1 MEELFPILQ
10 FSLPIIVR
18 RNQCKLNVPGCGWGA
33 MMVAVSPENITE
45 HEIRIFIWYKLCSR
59 VLELNCTPT
68 KAIDTLF
75 NFESL
80 IIIIS

>member
-1 MEELFPILQ
+1 
-10 FSLPIIVR
+10 
-18 RNQCKLNVPGCGWGA
+18 
-33 MMVAVSPENITE
+33 MMGAVSPVIITE

-59 VLELNCTPT
+59 VLELNSTPT

>member
-1 MEELFPILQ
+1 
-10 FSLPIIVR
+10 
-18 RNQCKLNVPGCGWGA
+18 
-33 MMVAVSPENITE
+33 MMVAVSPVIITE
-45 HEIRIFIWYKLCSR
+45 HEIRIFIWYKHCSR

>member
-1 MEELFPILQ
+1 
-10 FSLPIIVR
+10 
-18 RNQCKLNVPGCGWGA
+18 
-33 MMVAVSPENITE
+33 MMVAVSPVIITE

-59 VLELNCTPT
+59 VLELNSTPT